1 MIKVHVHWTT
11 LWSRLPFSNLWY
23 GLSVN
28 ICTCTE
34 TTCDVDGC
42 RKYSTGTCIDMFQNN
57 LVTNYSKTNVGIFC
71 KCHICPELCWKKDT
85 LLFVYI
91 EITLSCNFSSSLF
104 TIGHL
109 NTTFVIIVFESW
121 GKYAYLKLKLSFVLL
136 FCNSIKKNSN
146 QYYSSLQKNL
156 SIQKENKTQFLNCGN
171 KYIFP
176 IFKMIGC

>member
-11 LWSRLPFSNLWY
+11 LWGRLPFSNLWY

-42 RKYSTGTCIDMFQNN
+42 REYSTGTCIDMFQNN
-57 LVTNYSKTNVGIFC
+57 LVTNYSKQMLVSFVNVTFVRNYV
-71 KCHICPELCWKKDT
+71 EKKDT

-109 NTTFVIIVFESW
+109 KTTFVIIVFES
-121 GKYAYLKLKLSFVLL
+121 
-136 FCNSIKKNSN
+136 
-146 QYYSSLQKNL
+146 
-156 SIQKENKTQFLNCGN
+156 
-171 KYIFP
+171 
-176 IFKMIGC
+176 